1 MFPLALLNASSPQ
14 NYSLELRFESTPII
28 DSTGRHSLTDSAS
41 VTVSGGVGL
50 FNGNSDS
57 YITVNGNQND
67 WAWGVGDFTVSGVF
81 TVSSLSAF
89 RTFWDT
95 HDNTNYTSFN
105 RFGLFVGTNG
115 ALNIYTNGSS
125 VGSTAPSTILLN
137 TPYLV
142 SVYRRAG
149 ICYISVD
156 GLVLESFAFGSNL
169 NSADRRMYVGG
180 SVFSA
185 AQLSGTIDSF
195 IAY

>member
-28 DSTGRHSLTDSAS
+28 DSTGRHSLTYPSG

-57 YITVNGNQND
+57 YITVNNNQND
-67 WAWGVGDFTVSGVF
+67 WVWGVGDFTVSGVF
-81 TVSSLSAF
+81 TVSDLSAY

-95 HDNTNYTSFN
+95 NDNTNYASFN
-105 RFGLFVGTNG
+105 NFSLFVGTDG
-115 ALNIYTNGSS
+115 SLNIYTNGST
-125 VGSTAPSTILLN
+125 VVSTDPSAILLN

-142 SVYRRAG
+142 SVYRREG

-156 GLVLESFAFGSNL
+156 GLVLKSFAFSSDL
-169 NSADRRMYVGG
+169 NNPNRKMYIGG
-180 SVFSA
+180 SVFSS

>member
-1 MFPLALLNASSPQ
+1 MFPLALLNSS

-28 DSTGRHSLTDSAS
+28 DSTGRHSLTYPSG

-50 FNGNSDS
+50 FNGDSDS
-57 YITVNGNQND
+57 YITVNNNQND
-67 WAWGVGDFTVSGVF
+67 WVWGVGDFTVSGVF
-81 TVSSLSAF
+81 TVSSLSIL
-89 RTFWDT
+89 RSFWDT
-95 HDNTNYTSFN
+95 HDNIYFASPN
-105 RFGLFVGTNG
+105 RFGLFAGTDG
-115 ALNIYTNGSS
+115 ALNIYTNGLI
-125 VGSTAPSTILLN
+125 VCSTDPSTILLN

-156 GLVLESFAFGSNL
+156 GLVLKSFEFTSNL
-169 NSADRRMYVGG
+169 NSADRRMYVG
-180 SVFSA
+180 